1 MTEMEKD
8 LIGLYNKSKEIREQL
23 LQMYRMTNKILNK
36 RETVMVYEHGVT
48 VKAREAVLVALL
60 QMIEAEVGIL
70 DGEMVG
76 HYLRKE

>member
-1 MTEMEKD
+1 
-8 LIGLYNKSKEIREQL
+8 
-23 LQMYRMTNKILNK
+23 MTNKILNK